1 MSIFLVALN
10 IKIFVGFN
18 TSFWFLQSM
27 QHIILAVLLPSM
39 TKQPSKY
46 QICGE
51 GVLGFS
57 EKQFFFLIILIFK
70 LDSHHKM
77 LLSYTY

>member
-1 MSIFLVALN
+1 
-10 IKIFVGFN
+10 
-18 TSFWFLQSM
+18 M
-27 QHIILAVLLPSM
+27 QHIILAVLLPLM

-51 GVLGFS
+51 GVLGLS
-57 EKQFFFLIILIFK
+57 EKHFFLIILIFN

-77 LLSYTY
+77 LLSYNY

>member
-1 MSIFLVALN
+1 MSIVLVALN

-18 TSFWFLQSM
+18 TGFLFLQSM
-27 QHIILAVLLPSM
+27 QHIILAVLLPSL
-39 TKQPSKY
+39 TKHHSKC

-57 EKQFFFLIILIFK
+57 EKQFFLIILISN
-70 LDSHHKM
+70 LDSNYKM

>member
-1 MSIFLVALN
+1 
-10 IKIFVGFN
+10 
-18 TSFWFLQSM
+18 M

-57 EKQFFFLIILIFK
+57 EKQFFLIILIFN
-70 LDSHHKM
+70 LDSHNKM

>member
-1 MSIFLVALN
+1 
-10 IKIFVGFN
+10 
-18 TSFWFLQSM
+18 M

-39 TKQPSKY
+39 TKQPSKH

-57 EKQFFFLIILIFK
+57 EKQFFLIILIFN
-70 LDSHHKM
+70 
-77 LLSYTY
+77 LLYDTKCYCHIPINVFHAMKPQNNVLELFGE